1 MADQGL
7 LEAED
12 GAWGGEGLIAKGQQE
27 RIRGDAGAFLYL
39 SVLVVP

>member
-12 GAWGGEGLIAKGQQE
+12 EAWGCEGLNAKGQQE

-39 SVLVVP
+39 SVVLVP

>member
-12 GAWGGEGLIAKGQQE
+12 EAWGREELNAKGQQE
-27 RIRGDAGAFLYL
+27 RIRGNARAFLYL
-39 SVLVVP
+39 SVVVVP